1 MSDEHARLVVA
12 ASFRPTSCVRIG
24 GWGEL
29 VVVTLAGVAPWAQ
42 VYGVMLLVMRDLI
55 QRSESLGEE

>member
-12 ASFRPTSCVRIG
+12 ASFRLTSCVCIG

-29 VVVTLAGVAPWAQ
+29 VVVTHAGVTPWAQ